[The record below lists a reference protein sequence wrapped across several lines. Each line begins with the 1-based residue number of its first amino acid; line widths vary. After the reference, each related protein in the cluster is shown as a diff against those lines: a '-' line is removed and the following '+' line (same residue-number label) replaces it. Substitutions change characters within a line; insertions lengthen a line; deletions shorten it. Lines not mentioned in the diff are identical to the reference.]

1 LEKARMKR
9 KKMTPEEWKAEKA
22 RRDDL
27 TRRMLAKI
35 EELRKLNAER
45 RAAGAE

>member
-1 LEKARMKR
+1 MRSSGKARMKKR
-9 KKMTPEEWKAEKA
+9 KMTPGEWKAEKA

-35 EELRKLNAER
+35 EER
-45 RAAGAE
+45 RAGAGD